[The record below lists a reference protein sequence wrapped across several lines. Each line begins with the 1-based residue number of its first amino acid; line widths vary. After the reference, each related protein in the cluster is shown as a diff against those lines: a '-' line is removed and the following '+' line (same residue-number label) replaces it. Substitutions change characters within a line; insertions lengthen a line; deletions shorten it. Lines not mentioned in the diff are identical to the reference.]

1 MTSIYVGNIT
11 YNATE
16 RDIEGLFAQFG
27 EVASVKLINDR
38 ETGRPKGFGFV
49 EMDAEAANKAI
60 ESLDGKEFKGR
71 NLRVNQARSRDE
83 RKS

>member
-11 YNATE
+11 YSATE
-16 RDIEGLFAQFG
+16 RDIEDLFSQFG

-49 EMDAEAANKAI
+49 EMNAEAANMAI
-60 ESLDGKEFKGR
+60 DSLDGKEFMGR
-71 NLRVNQARSRDE
+71 SLKVNQARSRN
-83 RKS
+83 

>member
-11 YNATE
+11 YKATE
-16 RDIEGLFAQFG
+16 RDIESLFSQFG

-38 ETGRPKGFGFV
+38 GTGRPKGFGFV
-49 EMDAEAANKAI
+49 EMNAEAANKAI
-60 ESLDGKEFKGR
+60 ESLDGKEFMGR
-71 NLRVNQARSRDE
+71 SLKVNQARSRDE

>member
-71 NLRVNQARSRDE
+71 SLRVNQARSRDE

>member
-16 RDIEGLFAQFG
+16 RDIEGLFSQFG